1 MDDSFDNDVDY
12 DEFCKFSEI
21 DVTDAVEDAKYIIS
35 LLPYNTIS

>member
-21 DVTDAVEDAKYIIS
+21 EDAKYIIS